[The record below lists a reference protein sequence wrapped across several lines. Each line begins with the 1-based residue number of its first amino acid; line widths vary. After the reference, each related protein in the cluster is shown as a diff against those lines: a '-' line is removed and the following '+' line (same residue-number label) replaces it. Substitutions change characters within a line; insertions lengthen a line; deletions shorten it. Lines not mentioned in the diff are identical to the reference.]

1 MNHPY
6 SGVICFL
13 FVYIGVVTGFSVGSR
28 YYIISIILFFPAP
41 VI

>member
-13 FVYIGVVTGFSVGSR
+13 FVYIGVVTGFSDR
-28 YYIISIILFFPAP
+28 QPILHN
-41 VI
+41 